1 MTTERNETRA
11 FLDREIPEGMRKYL
25 EAEQGLKIPEGMTAK
40 ELLDMRI
47 QQMAEDGDA
56 EAQRLAD
63 KYGIRWA
70 HE

>member
-1 MTTERNETRA
+1 MTTERNAFRG
-11 FLDREIPEGMRKYL
+11 FLDRAIPEGMKEKI
-25 EAEQGLKIPEGMTAK
+25 EAEHGLTIPEGATSK
-40 ELLDMRI
+40 DVLFMRI

-56 EAQRLAD
+56 EAQHLAD